1 MSYELWEEW
10 AQKGI
15 KWEKWRDFFQKK
27 EYAGRNEG
35 VYGVE

>member
-1 MSYELWEEW
+1 MGGMGAE
-10 AQKGI
+10 
-15 KWEKWRDFFQKK
+15 RDKMGKMEGFFQKK